1 MTDSM
6 RWFTLVIIVIFLGVV
21 YLLGPVL
28 MPFVLSFLLAYFL
41 DPVVTR
47 LARWKVPR
55 FLSAFLVFLLVVA
68 IILAVLLSLLPA
80 LERQVVAFAHTV
92 PAMFAWVKQ
101 TAIPWINAR
110 LHLNI
115 NIDSAAIQ
123 AAVMKHFQSGQGK
136 LAQTVFKTVFN
147 SGYMMIEIVMNV
159 IMIPVITIY
168 LLVDWVKVTTHGK
181 DLLPFAPHKR
191 DRAAGLIKECGDV
204 LAGFL
209 RGQLLVMIGSGV
221 VYSIGLSILGLDLAL
236 LVGVL
241 AGCLTIVPYLGFI
254 SGVLIALIATA
265 LQFPT
270 LWHFIGVLIVFAVG
284 VLCENFVFSPL
295 FVGDRIGLHPVA
307 VIFAVLAGGKLF
319 GFVGVLLALPAAAV
333 IMVLFRHWH
342 NYYFSKEPEQDD
354 AFQGV
359 S

>member
-6 RWFTLVIIVIFLGVV
+6 RWFMLVIICIFLGVV

-47 LARWKVPR
+47 LAKWKVPR
-55 FLSAFLVFLLVVA
+55 FLSAFLVFLIVVA
-68 IILAVLLSLLPA
+68 VILGVLLSLLPA
-80 LERQVVAFAHTV
+80 LEKQVLSFAHTI
-92 PAMFAWVKQ
+92 PAMISWVKQ
-101 TAIPWINAR
+101 TAVPWLNSR
-110 LHLNI
+110 FNLHI

-123 AAVMKHFQSGQGK
+123 SAIMEHVQSSHGK
-136 LAQTVFKTVFN
+136 FAQTVFKTVFN
-147 SGYMMIEIVMNV
+147 SGYVMIEVLMNV

-181 DLLPFAPHKR
+181 GLLPFAPHKR
-191 DRAAGLIKECGDV
+191 DRAAALIKECGDV

-270 LWHFIGVLIVFAVG
+270 LWHFIAVFIVFGVG

-319 GFVGVLLALPAAAV
+319 GFIGVLLALPAAAV

-342 NYYFSKEPEQDD
+342 SFYFSKDPD
-354 AFQGV
+354 AVIAQEG